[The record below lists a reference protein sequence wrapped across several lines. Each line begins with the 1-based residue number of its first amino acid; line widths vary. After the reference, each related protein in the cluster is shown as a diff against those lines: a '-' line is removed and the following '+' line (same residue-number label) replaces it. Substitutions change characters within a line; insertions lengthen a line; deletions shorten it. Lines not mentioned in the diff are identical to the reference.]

1 MIKNTNL
8 PYDIVY
14 EDEYL
19 VAVNKQAGVLAVPD
33 RYNPNITNLKQL
45 LNDQYGEIF
54 VVHRLDKGTSGI
66 MIYAKDAITHKAFN
80 EMFEKQEIEKI
91 YHVLVKGIFPK
102 NEVDIDIPIMP
113 SQGRKGMSIPSARG
127 KQSLTKVKV
136 MDRYDRATML
146 ECDLVTGRS
155 HQIRVHLSTLGFP
168 LYVDLD
174 YGGFESFKISDFK
187 KRFNLKKNTEE
198 RPILDRLSMHAFSMR
213 FVHPRTNEEIYVV
226 AEYHRDFAA
235 MVQLLSK
242 YNKIYQ

>member
-1 MIKNTNL
+1 MKNNNQ
-8 PYDIVY
+8 PYEIIY
-14 EDEYL
+14 EDDYI
-19 VAVNKQAGVLAVPD
+19 VAVNKQAGILAVPD
-33 RYNPNITNLKQL
+33 RYNPNIINLKHL
-45 LNDQYGEIF
+45 LGLKYGEIF

-66 MIYAKDAITHKAFN
+66 MIYAKDAVTHKAFN

-91 YHVLVKGIFPK
+91 YHVLVKGVFPK
-102 NEVDIDIPIMP
+102 NEIDIDIPIMP
-113 SQGRKGMSIPSARG
+113 SQGKKGISIPSARG

-136 MDRYDRATML
+136 LDRYDRATML
-146 ECDLVTGRS
+146 ECNLVTGRS

-174 YGGFESFKISDFK
+174 YGGNESFKISDFK

-198 RPILDRLSMHAFSMR
+198 RPILDRLSMHAYSMR
-213 FVHPRTNEEIYVV
+213 FIHPRTNKELYLVS
-226 AEYHRDFAA
+226 EYHRDFAA

>member
-1 MIKNTNL
+1 MKNKSQ
-8 PYDIVY
+8 PYEIIY
-14 EDEYL
+14 EDKYL
-19 VAVNKQAGVLAVPD
+19 VAVNKLAGILAVPD
-33 RYNPNITNLKQL
+33 RYNPNIINLKQL
-45 LNDQYGEIF
+45 LYEKYGEIF

-66 MIYAKDAITHKAFN
+66 MIYAKDAQTHKAFN
-80 EMFEKQEIEKI
+80 DMFENQEIEKI

-102 NEVDIDIPIMP
+102 NEIDIDIPIMP

-136 MDRYDRATML
+136 LDRYDRATML

-168 LYVDLD
+168 LYVDVD
-174 YGGFESFKISDFK
+174 YGGYESFKISDFK

-198 RPILDRLSMHAFSMR
+198 RPILDRLSMHAYSMK
-213 FVHPRTNEEIYVV
+213 FIHPRTNNEVYIK
-226 AEYHRDFAA
+226 ADYHRDFAA
-235 MVQLLSK
+235 MVQLLGK

>member
-1 MIKNTNL
+1 MKNKSQ
-8 PYDIVY
+8 PYEIIY
-14 EDEYL
+14 EDKYL
-19 VAVNKQAGVLAVPD
+19 VAVNKLAGILAVPD
-33 RYNPNITNLKQL
+33 RYNPNIINLKQL
-45 LNDQYGEIF
+45 LYEKYGEIF

-66 MIYAKDAITHKAFN
+66 MIYAKDAQTHKAFN
-80 EMFEKQEIEKI
+80 DMFENQEIEKI

-102 NEVDIDIPIMP
+102 NEIDIDIPIMP

-136 MDRYDRATML
+136 LDRYDRATML

-168 LYVDLD
+168 LYVDVD
-174 YGGFESFKISDFK
+174 YGGYESFKISDFK

-198 RPILDRLSMHAFSMR
+198 RPILDRLTMHAYSMK
-213 FVHPRTNEEIYVV
+213 FIHPRTNNEVYIK
-226 AEYHRDFAA
+226 ADYHRDFAA
-235 MVQLLSK
+235 MVQLLGK

>member
-1 MIKNTNL
+1 MKKKNK
-8 PYDIVY
+8 PFEIIY
-14 EDEYL
+14 EDKFF
-19 VAVNKQAGVLAVPD
+19 VAVNKLAGVLAVPD
-33 RYNPNITNLKQL
+33 RYNLDLTNLKKL
-45 LNDQYGEIF
+45 LAEKYGEIF

-66 MIYAKDAITHKAFN
+66 MIYAKDAVTHKAFN
-80 EMFEKQEIEKI
+80 EMFENQEIKKI
-91 YHVLVKGIFPK
+91 YHVLVKGIFSP
-102 NEVDIDIPIMP
+102 NEIDIDIPIMP
-113 SQGRKGMSIPSARG
+113 SQARKGMSIPSARG

-136 MDRYDRATML
+136 LERYDRATLL

-198 RPILDRLSMHAFSMR
+198 KPILDRLSMHAYSMN
-213 FVHPRTNEEIYVV
+213 FIHPRTNEQMDIS

-235 MVQLLSK
+235 MLQLLDK